1 MTPQPLTQTIHDT
14 HTSIS
19 EQLGV
24 LTNILVVAHAP
35 LASAMLDVLSH
46 VHGTVPQGVYA
57 VDVLADEDTAAV
69 ALRIA
74 NLVGKVPSLVL
85 TDLPG
90 ATPHNCATQA
100 CKDLANSVF
109 ISPLTA
115 PLLLRAINYRSLSLH
130 ALHDKLTQS

>member
-1 MTPQPLTQTIHDT
+1 VNPQPFTKTTHAT
-14 HTSIS
+14 HTAHT
-19 EQLGV
+19 EQAAL

-35 LASAMLDVLSH
+35 LANAMLDVLRH
-46 VHGTVPQGVYA
+46 VHGTVPLGVYA

-69 ALRIA
+69 AQRITQ
-74 NLVGKVPSLVL
+74 LVGTVPSLVL

-100 CKDLANSVF
+100 CKDLANSIF

-115 PLLLRAINYRSLSLH
+115 PLLMRAVNYRSLPLQ

>member
-1 MTPQPLTQTIHDT
+1 VNPQPFVKTTHAPNATQT
-14 HTSIS
+14 
-19 EQLGV
+19 GV

-35 LASAMLDVLSH
+35 LATAMLDVLRH

-69 ALRIA
+69 AQRITH
-74 NLVGKVPSLVL
+74 LVGTVPSLVL

-100 CKDLANSVF
+100 CKDLANSLF

-115 PLLLRAINYRSLSLH
+115 PLLLRAVNYRSLPLQ

>member
-1 MTPQPLTQTIHDT
+1 MNPLLNIQTNI
-14 HTSIS
+14 
-19 EQLGV
+19 Q
-24 LTNILVVAHAP
+24 TNILVVAHAP
-35 LASAMLDVLSH
+35 LASALLDVLRH
-46 VHGTVPQGVYA
+46 VHGAVPLGVYA
-57 VDVLADEDTAAV
+57 VDVLADENTAAV

-74 NLVGKVPSLVL
+74 ALVGTTPSLIL

-100 CKDLANSVF
+100 CKDIANSLF

-115 PLLLRAINYRSLSLH
+115 PLLLRAVNYRSLPLQ